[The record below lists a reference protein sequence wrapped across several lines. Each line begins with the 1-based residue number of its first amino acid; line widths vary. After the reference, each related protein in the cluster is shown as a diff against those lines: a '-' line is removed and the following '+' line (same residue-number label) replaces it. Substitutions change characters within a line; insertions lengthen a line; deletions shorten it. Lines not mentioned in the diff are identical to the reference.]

1 MSHTVHINP
10 LRWFTD
16 GEGGLEFVES
26 FGTPVPAD
34 LLEEAR
40 AASYPGVGDVLAVL
54 RGEGLSARCWFTL
67 WVDGAEV
74 PDPLPARPG
83 SADGDHLGGFAV
95 AVAGERKRIGADE
108 PASGL
113 TFRAPGAGAAERAV
127 AALAEAFGPQVMWA
141 GDVGDVVVVPPG
153 LTAAQ
158 VRERRIGC
166 DMADS

>member
-40 AASYPGVGDVLAVL
+40 AASYPGVGDLLAVL
-54 RGEGLSARCWFTL
+54 RGEGLSARCWFSL
-67 WVDGAEV
+67 WIDGTEV
-74 PDPLPARPG
+74 RDPLPERPG
-83 SADGDHLGGFAV
+83 AVDADYLGGLAV
-95 AVAGERKRIGADE
+95 AVAGARQRMGADD

-113 TFRAPGAGAAERAV
+113 TCRSPGKGAAERAV

-141 GDVGDVVVVPPG
+141 GDAGDVVVVPPG
-153 LTAAQ
+153 LTAEQ
-158 VRERRIGC
+158 VAARRTGC
-166 DMADS
+166 HMADS

>member
-1 MSHTVHINP
+1 MSSTVHINP

-34 LLEEAR
+34 ILEEAR
-40 AASYPGVGDVLAVL
+40 AASYPGVGDLLAVL
-54 RGEGLSARCWFTL
+54 RSEGLSARCWFSL

-74 PDPLPARPG
+74 PDPLPERPG
-83 SADGDHLGGFAV
+83 AGDRDRLGGLAV
-95 AVAGERKRIGADE
+95 AVAGDRKRMGAED

-113 TFRAPGAGAAERAV
+113 TCRAAGEGAVERAV
-127 AALAEAFGPQVMWA
+127 AALAEAFGPQVMWS
-141 GDVGDVVVVPPG
+141 GDIGDIVVVPPG
-153 LTAAQ
+153 WTAQQ
-158 VRERRIGC
+158 VRDRRVGC

>member
-40 AASYPGVGDVLAVL
+40 AASYPQVGDLLGVL
-54 RGEGLSARCWFTL
+54 RGEGLSARCWFSL

-74 PDPLPARPG
+74 ADPLPERPG
-83 SADGDHLGGFAV
+83 GGDGDHLGGLAL

-113 TFRAPGAGAAERAV
+113 TCRAPGEGAVERAV
-127 AALAEAFGPQVMWA
+127 VALAEAFGPQVMWA
-141 GDVGDVVVVPPG
+141 GDVGEVVVVPPG
-153 LTAAQ
+153 WTADR
-158 VRERRIGC
+158 VRRGRAGC

>member
-83 SADGDHLGGFAV
+83 AADGDHLGGFAV

-108 PASGL
+108 PTSGL

-158 VRERRIGC
+158 VRERRMGC